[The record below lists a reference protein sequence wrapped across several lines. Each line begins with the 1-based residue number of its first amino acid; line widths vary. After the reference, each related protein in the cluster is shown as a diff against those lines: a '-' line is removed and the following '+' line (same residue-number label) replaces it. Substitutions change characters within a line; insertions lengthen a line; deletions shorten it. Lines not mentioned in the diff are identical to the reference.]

1 MSQVEHLLAEYRKL
15 GPIGNFDVALLYQ
28 TRKCLFV
35 EGASDLSWL
44 QLIAARLASP
54 LFTGVNQFVIFQ
66 FKGAEK
72 FTLVKDLA
80 ERSPRGKKLE
90 QKDAEIERLKERVAT
105 LEHACPRLV
114 EIDDGVCEL
123 PGDAWK

>member
-1 MSQVEHLLAEYRKL
+1 MPVDASSPEIKPISQVEHLLAEYRKL
-15 GPIGNFDVALLYQ
+15 GPIGNFDVAFLYQ
-28 TRKCLFV
+28 TKKCLFV

-54 LFTGVNQFVIFQ
+54 LFTGVNQYVIFQ

-80 ERSPRGKKLE
+80 ELFQSMIGSS
-90 QKDAEIERLKERVAT
+90 IT
-105 LEHACPRLV
+105 
-114 EIDDGVCEL
+114 
-123 PGDAWK
+123 